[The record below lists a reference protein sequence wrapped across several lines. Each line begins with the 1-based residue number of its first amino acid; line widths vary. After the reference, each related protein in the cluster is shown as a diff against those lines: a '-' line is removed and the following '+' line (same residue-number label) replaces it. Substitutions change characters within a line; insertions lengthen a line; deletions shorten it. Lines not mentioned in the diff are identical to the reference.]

1 MLISIYSSLPRD
13 GQEGCKMRK
22 LLVWSIAAVL
32 LTAGFLML
40 VPTVKA
46 VGPSIDVEAST
57 YDLARIYGV
66 HVPGET
72 LSIKVTD
79 ATASTNYKVRIK
91 IGTTEK
97 ANDTV
102 ITDAAGRATYLYTIP
117 DSSLMPDG
125 GYTIELV
132 NLNTSAT
139 MDSTYIAV
147 QKYFINM
154 APERTSYMPGEQV
167 NTTYT
172 INLLKTGELAPSGYG
187 RRTATGG
194 NLTFLDETYTEASG
208 KFTFLLA
215 GQTQVGASH
224 RVSIWFNDTVSGT
237 TPIRSASS
245 SFSFNAVNLGI
256 GISAD
261 KSSYS
266 PGDIVTLTITSN
278 VPNTQINSIEVK
290 TGVAFDQTL
299 SKYSKSNLDVKTDS
313 QGRAKYTFKL
323 EDDARADDT
332 YKVSVKSGSSDA
344 STTFKIN
351 QPSQIFSADIQSDKI
366 EYRPGEKIKLTAIA
380 SLVKNNV
387 VQKST
392 TNKYIYT
399 ITNNAGSVLS
409 QTTADK
415 DTFEYEIP
423 KTQIGALTCGIVI
436 FSSEGKCAMDS
447 INVNVPYAIV
457 KLVAPDEFRAGDTI
471 VVSYDIQ
478 SELMSSPTLYYKI
491 KECGSGTAT
500 IVQQSINTTTK
511 SGSFSFDIPTAPD
524 SAYQITIYA
533 SEKGQLVDK
542 TITIKKVTGYELSIK
557 FQDQAVKPGDKTKI
571 SYTLSS
577 REGKELKGP
586 FTLVVTVVGATQTST
601 FVVDEPVGTITYAVP
616 ESLSDSAVL
625 LTVSSSNSGGTP
637 LTTAFTALQV
647 KKSPA
652 ISDVM
657 GSGAF
662 DVTVLSIS
670 VIALIIGILAVLKLF
685 GIIKI
690 GGGSGE
696 HHVGGVPPKSH
707 TGTFEPMRP
716 APPAQP
722 TPPATQ
728 SQPQPPATQQVQAPA
743 TPAPKTLV
751 KCFKCGNEIEI
762 TSKERPLIVTCPK
775 CGEKGMFT

>member
-1 MLISIYSSLPRD
+1 
-13 GQEGCKMRK
+13 MRR
-22 LLVWSIAAVL
+22 LLVWFIAAVL

-46 VGPSIDVEAST
+46 VGPSIEVEDST
-57 YDLARIYGV
+57 YDLAKIYGV

-72 LSIKVTD
+72 LNIKVTD
-79 ATASTNYKVRIK
+79 ATANKNYKIQIK

-97 ANDTV
+97 ANDT
-102 ITDAAGRATYLYTIP
+102 ITTDAAGRKTYTYTIP
-117 DSSLMPDG
+117 DSSFMPDG
-125 GYTIELV
+125 GYTIDLID
-132 NLNTSAT
+132 LNTSAT
-139 MDSTYIAV
+139 VDSTYMTV

-154 APERTSYMPGEQV
+154 VPERTSYMPGEQV
-167 NTTYT
+167 NVTYT
-172 INLLKTGELAPSGYG
+172 VNLLKTGELASSGYG
-187 RRTATGG
+187 KRTAIGG
-194 NLTFLDETYTEASG
+194 NFTFLDETFTEASG

-215 GQTQVGASH
+215 GQTQVGALH
-224 RVSIWFNDTVSGT
+224 RASMWFNDTISGT

-245 SFSFNAVNLGI
+245 SFTFNAVNLGI

-323 EDDARADDT
+323 EDDATADDI

-344 STTFKIN
+344 STTFKIK
-351 QPSQIFSADIQSDKI
+351 QSSQIFSADIQSDKI

-399 ITNNAGSVLS
+399 IMNNAGSVLS
-409 QTTADK
+409 QITTDK
-415 DTFEYEIP
+415 DTLEYEIP
-423 KTQIGALTCGIVI
+423 KTHIGTLTCSVSI
-436 FSSEGKCAMDS
+436 FSSEGKYATDS
-447 INVNVPYAIV
+447 ITVSVPYAII
-457 KLVAPDEFRAGDTI
+457 KLTAPDEFRAGDKI
-471 VVSYDIQ
+471 VVNYDIQ

-491 KECGSGTAT
+491 KECGSGVAT

-533 SEKGQLVDK
+533 SEKGQIVDK

-586 FTLVVTVVGATQTST
+586 FTLMVGVSGATKTST
-601 FVVDEPVGTITYAVP
+601 FVVDEPVGTITYTVP
-616 ESLSDSAVL
+616 ETLSDSAVL
-625 LTVSSSNSGGTP
+625 LTVSSSDSGGTP
-637 LTTAFTALQV
+637 LNTVFTALQV

-652 ISDVM
+652 ISDIM

-670 VIALIIGILAVLKLF
+670 ILAFIIGIVCVLKLF

-690 GGGSGE
+690 GGARAVTGATPPHLPPTIPPQQPQTIPSGQ
-696 HHVGGVPPKSH
+696 
-707 TGTFEPMRP
+707 
-716 APPAQP
+716 QP
-722 TPPATQ
+722 TPQAVPPA
-728 SQPQPPATQQVQAPA
+728 SQPQQPTTAL
-743 TPAPKTLV
+743 PKV
-751 KCFKCGNEIEI
+751 MVRCFKCGNDIEV
-762 TSKERPLIVTCPK
+762 TSTERPLVISCNK
-775 CGEKGMFT
+775 CGEKGMLT